1 MGLSIS
7 SVSFSCVDC
16 SSRLNTIEELE
27 ASWKL
32 QSKDLR
38 VLEEDSG
45 FKDEF
50 TVFRSQSRIN
60 DNEDEAV
67 LEPLQRIS
75 VQSSSANETISTS
88 PEKNKKEKV
97 RAGTS
102 INVIRNFDDMNSS
115 EVSTPTVLVR
125 PYKHKTYSRNFSELS
140 INLVDTVRSVKN
152 N

>member
-60 DNEDEAV
+60 DNEDLLV
-67 LEPLQRIS
+67 LEPCQRIS

-88 PEKNKKEKV
+88 PEKNRKEKV
-97 RAGTS
+97 RTGTS
-102 INVIRNFDDMNSS
+102 IDAVRGLDELISS
-115 EVSTPTVLVR
+115 EVSTPTVVVR
-125 PYKHKTYSRNFSELS
+125 PYKYKTYSRNFSELS
-140 INLVDTVRSVKN
+140 INLVDTIRSVKN